1 MPPFV
6 DIHCHLLP
14 GLDDGASDLASSL
27 AMARMAAIDGTSTI
41 VATPH
46 QLGSF
51 SQNRGDDIRQRAVQ
65 LQGELERAGIQ
76 LAVLPGADVRIE
88 PGLVAAIEA
97 GEVLTVGDHRR
108 HVLLELPHELYF
120 PVAAVL
126 ADLRRVG
133 IVGILTHPERNA
145 GLLRRRELLGP
156 LVDAGCLMQVT
167 AGSFTG
173 SFGPH
178 CQHLAEWMLSEGFI
192 HFVATDAHGAQTRRP
207 LMRRAFKRICQLSD
221 EGAALDLCCHYPAL
235 AAAGQDVPG
244 GRRKQT
250 RKASWWT
257 RLTRSKAG

>member
-14 GLDDGASDLASSL
+14 GLDDGAGDLAASL
-27 AMARMAAIDGTSTI
+27 AMARMAAIDGISTI

-51 SQNRGDDIRQRAVQ
+51 GQNRGDDIRQRAAQ
-65 LQGELERAGIQ
+65 LQGELDRAGVP

-97 GEVLTVGDHRR
+97 GEVLTVGDHRG

-120 PVAAVL
+120 PVAPVL

-178 CQHLAEWMLSEGFI
+178 CQQLAEWMLSEGFVR
-192 HFVATDAHGAQTRRP
+192 FVATDAHGAQSRRP
-207 LMRRAFKRICQLSD
+207 LMRRAFERICQLSD
-221 EGAALDLCCHYPAL
+221 EGTALDLCCHHPAL

-244 GRRKQT
+244 GRRKQAK
-250 RKASWWT
+250 KASWWT

>member
-14 GLDDGASDLASSL
+14 GLDDGADDLVASL
-27 AMARMAAIDGTSTI
+27 AMAQMAAIDGISTI

-51 SQNRGDDIRQRAVQ
+51 GRNRGDDIRHRAAQ
-65 LQGELERAGIQ
+65 LQGELDRAGIP

-88 PGLVAAIEA
+88 PGLVEA
-97 GEVLTVGDHRR
+97 LEADEVLTVGDHRR

-120 PVAAVL
+120 PVAPVL
-126 ADLRRVG
+126 ANLRRAG

-145 GLLRRRELLGP
+145 GLLRQRELLGP

-167 AGSFTG
+167 ASSFNG

-178 CQHLAEWMLSEGFI
+178 CQQLAEWMLSEGFV
-192 HFVATDAHGAQTRRP
+192 HFVATDAHGTQSRRP
-207 LMRRAFKRICQLSD
+207 LMRGAFERIWELSD
-221 EGAALDLCCHYPAL
+221 AGTALDLCCHNPAL

-244 GRRKQT
+244 GRRNQAK
-250 RKASWWT
+250 RASWWT